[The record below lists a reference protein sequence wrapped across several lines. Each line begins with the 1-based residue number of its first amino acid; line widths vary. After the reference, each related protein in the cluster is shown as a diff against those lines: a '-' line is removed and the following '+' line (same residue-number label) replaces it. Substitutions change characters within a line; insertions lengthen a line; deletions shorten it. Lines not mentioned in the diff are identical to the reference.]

1 MRQVNSMV
9 ETYGLTIGSLRY
21 VPDIAENVVIK
32 QLYKGDEIE
41 AGTKVKKGTEIDLI
55 LGLGISDKVT
65 TIPSLFGKTYKQASN
80 ILLDLFLNTG
90 AVNYDKTV
98 KNKNDSIKA
107 KVYRQSPSASTINEV
122 NLGYNVDIWLTTDQ
136 SLLEAS
142 QNEEEET
149 EEPD

>member
-1 MRQVNSMV
+1 MQKN
-9 ETYGLTIGSLRY
+9 LL
-21 VPDIAENVVIK
+21 VVVLFH
-32 QLYKGDEIE
+32 LYLLL
-41 AGTKVKKGTEIDLI
+41 LI
-55 LGLGISDKVT
+55 
-65 TIPSLFGKTYKQASN
+65 
-80 ILLDLFLNTG
+80 DLFLNTG